1 MEETIRALHMNDADA
16 RPSSHASLALG
27 AVFTACWIV
36 PWITRA
42 IYAGFIAPEAWSAEV
57 VPFFARLCDLLT
69 MRSVLGATVPTPPF
83 LAVPAIVMFS
93 VAIVRDR
100 TQAHGLP
107 FVLATFGLALNAFA
121 LGAWAIS
128 AWGINA

>member
-1 MEETIRALHMNDADA
+1 MEETIRALHLNDATA
-16 RPSSHASLALG
+16 RPYSRASLALG

-69 MRSVLGATVPTPPF
+69 MRSVLGAAVPTPPF
-83 LAVPAIVMFS
+83 FAVPAIVAFS
-93 VAIVRDR
+93 ASIVRDR
-100 TQAHGLP
+100 TQARGSSLV
-107 FVLATFGLALNAFA
+107 FATLGLALNALA
-121 LGAWAIS
+121 LGVWAIS
-128 AWGINA
+128 AWGM